1 MKKFFPNFRR
11 SSPTLTVQTENYC
24 VTTVTDEYAGGV
36 LKLAGKVAIVT
47 GSSRGIGRA
56 IALALA
62 REGANVVV
70 NYIRRKE
77 CAEEVASKIV
87 AMGRESIIVRAD
99 VSNLK
104 DVERMVDT
112 TLKKFGKID
121 ILVNNAADFSAMEF
135 SLSNPDWNGWDRMI
149 AVNTRGTLI
158 CSQAVAKH
166 MLKQKGGRIINV
178 VADWAG
184 GGLCYMLTKA
194 AGIPLT
200 KGLARALAPNVRVN
214 AICPGSIDTGWI
226 SALPN
231 KEKNKLK
238 EKILLKRWGQPEDIA
253 KVAVFLASDDANF
266 ITGAT
271 IVVDGG
277 ESINPWAP

>member
-1 MKKFFPNFRR
+1 M
-11 SSPTLTVQTENYC
+11 
-24 VTTVTDEYAGGV
+24 
-36 LKLAGKVAIVT
+36 KLAGKVGIVT

-62 REGANVVV
+62 KDGANVVV
-70 NYIRRKE
+70 NYIRRKD
-77 CAEEVASKIV
+77 CAEEVASKIIK
-87 AMGRESIIVRAD
+87 MGRESIIVKAD

-104 DVERMVDT
+104 DVERMVKT
-112 TLKKFGKID
+112 TLQEFGKID

-135 SLSNPDWNGWDRMI
+135 SLSNPDWSGWNRMI
-149 AVNTRGTLI
+149 TVNTKGMLI
-158 CSQAVAKH
+158 CSQAVSKH
-166 MLKQKGGRIINV
+166 MLNQKSGNIINI

-200 KGLARALAPNVRVN
+200 RGLARALAPHVRVN
-214 AICPGSIDTGWI
+214 AIRPGSIDTGWI
-226 SALPN
+226 SKLPN
-231 KEKNKLK
+231 EQKKKLK
-238 EKILLKRWGQPEDIA
+238 ESIPLKRWGQPEDVA
-253 KVAVFLASDDANF
+253 KIAVFLASDDADY

-277 ESINPWAP
+277 ASINPWAP